1 MNTVLERIIKDI
13 SSMNIKE
20 IKKENKQKE
29 IYKINILKKEK
40 DKGCYKYYNISQEQ
54 FLKYEW
60 SWTI

>member
-29 IYKINILKKEK
+29 IYNSKVNELKKGSNK
-40 DKGCYKYYNISQEQ
+40 HYYKSQEH

-60 SWTI
+60 SWII

>member
-20 IKKENKQKE
+20 IKKENKQKD
-29 IYKINILKKEK
+29 IYNSKVNELM
-40 DKGCYKYYNISQEQ
+40 KGSNKHYYKSQEH

-60 SWTI
+60 SWII

>member
-1 MNTVLERIIKDI
+1 MNTVLERILKDI

-29 IYKINILKKEK
+29 IYNSKVNELKKG
-40 DKGCYKYYNISQEQ
+40 KGSNKHYYKSQEH

-60 SWTI
+60 SWII